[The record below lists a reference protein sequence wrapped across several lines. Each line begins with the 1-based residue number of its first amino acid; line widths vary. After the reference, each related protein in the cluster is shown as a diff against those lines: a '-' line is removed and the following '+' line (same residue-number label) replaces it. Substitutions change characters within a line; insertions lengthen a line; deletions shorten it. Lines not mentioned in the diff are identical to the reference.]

1 MSSPSLAPTRASGP
15 RPGLAGAAIA
25 VAVAGLVC
33 LPSAPGLFGLGGL
46 LLALA
51 VAAGAGLGVLAL
63 FPQALV
69 VLVPALIPSPMFL
82 LTFAWELALYL
93 AALLLVLHGW
103 RTRATWLHRLSGV
116 EVAVVAFTAWALF
129 SGLWSDDLR
138 WYTIGARRL
147 LMGLVALWV
156 AVRLPHVAARRWYDA
171 GLMAGAGALAL
182 SALVRSLTH
191 GMSSEMA
198 MLRRPEV
205 TNLGWGTANYV
216 AGLLLLFA
224 PSVLA
229 LALRGGRLGRLA
241 GWGTFALVSAVQF
254 VVASR
259 AALLLFVV
267 GALVQLLRFA
277 RRGRAW
283 IVLAWLGALVA
294 TSLTPLGTAFLS
306 RLESLRDLGSMT
318 IRLWYFREAWARLVE
333 SLPWGLGLWQGYGNA
348 DRLQGIDPHNFWLL
362 VGGDL
367 GVPGLILWMLV
378 LVVVA
383 RRARALRVDE
393 AGREQAF
400 TLMLTLVL
408 ANLHT
413 LVEPTFQGA
422 HYQLLFYWIVCGA
435 LAYGAAAGAP
445 ASAGLAASATGFSA
459 TTSSANP
466 NRSQNT
472 PPGT

>member
-1 MSSPSLAPTRASGP
+1 MSSPSLAPARSHGP
-15 RPGLAGAAIA
+15 RGGLVAAAIA
-25 VAVAGLVC
+25 IAAATLVC

-51 VAAGAGLGVLAL
+51 AAAAAGVGVLAL
-63 FPQALV
+63 FPQALA

-93 AALLLVLHGW
+93 TTGLLVLHGW
-103 RTRATWLHRLSGV
+103 RTRAAWLHRLGSV
-116 EVAVVAFTAWALF
+116 ETALAAFTAWALF

-138 WYTIGARRL
+138 WYAIGARRL
-147 LMGLVALWV
+147 LMGLIALWV
-156 AVRLPHVAARRWYDA
+156 AVRLPHVASRRWFEA
-171 GLMAGAGALAL
+171 GLLAGAGALAL
-182 SALVRSLTH
+182 AALVRSLTH

-205 TNLGWGTANYV
+205 THLGWGTANYV

-224 PSVLA
+224 PGVLM
-229 LALRGGRLGRLA
+229 LALRGVRAQRLA
-241 GWGTFALVSAVQF
+241 AWGVFAVVTAVQL

-259 AALLLFVV
+259 AALLLFVA
-267 GALVQLLRFA
+267 GTLVLLLRLA
-277 RRGRAW
+277 GRTRPW
-283 IVLAWLGALVA
+283 IALGWLSAVAAMLA
-294 TSLTPLGTAFLS
+294 TPLGAAFLS

-318 IRLWYFREAWARLVE
+318 IRLWYFREAWGRLLE
-333 SLPWGLGLWQGYGNA
+333 NLPWGLGLWQGYGHA

-362 VGGDL
+362 IGGDL
-367 GVPGLILWMLV
+367 GLPGLMLWAVV
-378 LVVVA
+378 LVVLV
-383 RRARALRVDE
+383 RRIRALRVDA

-400 TLMLTLVL
+400 TLLLIVVL

-422 HYQLLFYWIVCGA
+422 HYQLLFFWIVCGA
-435 LAYGAAAGAP
+435 LAY
-445 ASAGLAASATGFSA
+445 ATGRSA

-466 NRSQNT
+466 NTSQNT